1 MFYIVPMNNAI
12 QVDSLSKA
20 YGEHRVLHGITFGV
34 GVGRLV
40 GFLGP
45 NGAGKTTT
53 IRILLGLISA
63 SSGSAQIFGSQ
74 CDAHGPKIRHDVGY
88 LPGEPKFYND
98 LTGQATL
105 DFFAGAR
112 RRNCAAEIQRLASVF
127 ELDLARTVRKY
138 SSGMKQKLGL
148 MQALMHKPRLLVL
161 DEPTS
166 ALDPLVRQ
174 TLFAELRSVASDNRT
189 VLFSSHTLGEVE
201 ELCDDVVILR
211 EGRIVEQQTIAKLR
225 ERSLR
230 RVTVKYKADAELPT
244 TMPAAFSFHEAMD
257 GSVTGTWSAD
267 VSGLLQWLTQQPID
281 DVSIEQ
287 ADLEDLFLSYYTDA
301 TGPSGLRKG
310 GADP

>member
-1 MFYIVPMNNAI
+1 M
-12 QVDSLSKA
+12 
-20 YGEHRVLHGITFGV
+20 LHGITFGV

-45 NGAGKTTT
+45 NGAGKTTA
-53 IRILLGLISA
+53 IRILLGLIGASA
-63 SSGSAQIFGSQ
+63 GSAKIFGSR
-74 CDAHGPKIRHDVGY
+74 CDALGPKIRRDVGY
-88 LPGEPKFYND
+88 LPGEPRFYRD

-105 DFFAGAR
+105 DFFAAAR
-112 RRNCAAEIQRLASVF
+112 RRNCAAEIKRLASVF

-148 MQALMHKPRLLVL
+148 IQALMHKPRLLIL

-174 TLFAELRSVASDNRT
+174 TLFAELRSVANDNRT

-230 RVTVKYKADAELPT
+230 RVSLTYETDADVPT
-244 TMPAAFSFHEAMD
+244 DFPADFSIHKSKT
-257 GSVTGTWSAD
+257 GTVTGTWSTD
-267 VSGLLQWLTQQPID
+267 VRGLLEWLRRQPIE
-281 DVSIEQ
+281 DVTIEQ

-301 TGPSGLRKG
+301 VESSERHEDEAGP
-310 GADP
+310 